1 MFRVRPGLVDDLAN
15 SVVQPMAARAM
26 AQAIVLTGG
35 VSHPFGQAV
44 PALSDLL
51 AAAGFAPRCSGSVAD
66 VVAWLRQDP
75 QALLVVYALRW
86 SMTQHA
92 KYAPDR
98 ARWAVDLAQAERDAI
113 AGHVHAGGGLLGV
126 HTASICFDTW
136 PLWRNILGGA
146 WVWGR
151 SSHPPWGQV
160 RTCPHPR
167 HVLTRGLEPWDCSD
181 EVYSDLDLTS
191 GIDVAMWARATPVD
205 APSAAPLPE
214 QPSLWTHHYG
224 RGRVVYSALGHDRRS
239 LLHPTH
245 GRLLR
250 RAAVWAAGGSDQLL
264 ETM

>member
-1 MFRVRPGLVDDLAN
+1 
-15 SVVQPMAARAM
+15 M

-35 VSHPFGQAV
+35 IGHPFGQSA
-44 PALSDLL
+44 PALSELL
-51 AAAGFAPRCSGSVAD
+51 ASAGFAPRCSDSVAD

-86 SMTQHA
+86 SMTQQERF
-92 KYAPDR
+92 APDR
-98 ARWAVDLAQAERDAI
+98 ARWAVDLAPAERDAI
-113 AGHVHAGGGLLGV
+113 AGHVDAGGGLLGV

-136 PLWRNILGGA
+136 PQWRAILGGA

-151 SSHPPWGQV
+151 SGHPACGPV
-160 RTCPHPR
+160 RTRPHPG
-167 HVLTRGLEPWDCSD
+167 HLLTRGLEPWDCSD
-181 EVYSDLDLTS
+181 EVYSDLDLAS
-191 GIDVAMWARATPVD
+191 GIDVAMWARALPVD
-205 APSAAPLPE
+205 ASCPATLPE

-224 RGRVVYSALGHDRRS
+224 RGRVVYSALGHDRQS
-239 LLHPTH
+239 MLHPTH